1 MINDNL
7 QECDDRVPFEERLQ
21 EAVAEAFTIGDNIHD
36 ECRSS
41 DNWNEA
47 CFCDPVDEELPLDG
61 NDGDEGGNVELDP
74 HTLEDAVRGLYS
86 GAKSST
92 LAATILLL
100 NLCTIH
106 GVSNCFVDELFSIL
120 HGHILPEGNSL
131 PRNHYAAKT
140 LTRKLGL
147 GYNTIHACQSGCV
160 LFRGEHANETKCPKC
175 NKPRYKNQE
184 RKKFPI
190 KVLRHFPII
199 PRLQRMYR
207 SPTISQLLLWH
218 SENRSDREGGDTMVR
233 HPCDSKAWRH
243 FHDNIDPNF
252 GEDARNIHFAL
263 TADGVNPFKQRQSTW
278 STWPVTLLN
287 FNLPPWYCTKNFFVL
302 LALLIPGKE

>member
-1 MINDNL
+1 LRLTIVREHLIQNGRDSEFRVWRDPGDRDSSDEEWEQEFWRPEQQPTEALNEQIDTRNMINNTL
-7 QECDDRVPFEERLQ
+7 QECDDPIPLEERLQ
-21 EAVAEAFTIGDNIHD
+21 EVVAEAFIVGDNIHN

-41 DNWNEA
+41 NNWNEA
-47 CFCDPVDEELPLDG
+47 CFPDLVDEELSLDG

-74 HTLEDAVRGLYS
+74 HPLEDDVRGLYS

-147 GYNTIHACQSGCV
+147 AYNTIHACQSGCV
-160 LFRGEHANETKCPKC
+160 LFRGEHANETKCPKYD
-175 NKPRYKNQE
+175 KPRYKDQE
-184 RKKFPI
+184 RKKFPVKI
-190 KVLRHFPII
+190 LRHFPII
-199 PRLQRMYR
+199 PHLQRMYR

-218 SENRSDREGGDTMVR
+218 SENRSDREGGDNMVR
-233 HPCDSKAWRH
+233 HP
-243 FHDNIDPNF
+243 
-252 GEDARNIHFAL
+252 
-263 TADGVNPFKQRQSTW
+263 
-278 STWPVTLLN
+278 
-287 FNLPPWYCTKNFFVL
+287 
-302 LALLIPGKE
+302 